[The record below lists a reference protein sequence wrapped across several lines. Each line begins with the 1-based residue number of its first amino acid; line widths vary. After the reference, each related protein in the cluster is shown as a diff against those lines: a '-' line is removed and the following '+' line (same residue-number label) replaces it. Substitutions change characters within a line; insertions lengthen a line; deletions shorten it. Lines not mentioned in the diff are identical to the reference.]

1 MKALSFICC
10 SVLRRELSVLLATE
24 YPKAEV
30 YYLDS
35 ALHLYPQRLHLE
47 MDKALTAR
55 GDCACVLIY
64 GDCHAHIK
72 DMSLKR
78 QCARTDA
85 VNCSELLLGREAY
98 RRCRAGKTFIFL
110 PEWTRRW
117 REIFEKEL
125 GFTDQALAREF
136 MQDNQRSLLY
146 LDTGLLPVPQTILA
160 EIADYFAMPVEIMPV
175 SLQHLQDSVRSAVA
189 HLKTKAADES

>member
-10 SVLRRELSVLLATE
+10 SVLRRELSALLATE

-30 YYLDS
+30 CFLDS
-35 ALHLYPQRLHLE
+35 TLHLYPQRLHLE
-47 MDKALTAR
+47 MDKALAAR
-55 GDCACVLIY
+55 GDRACVLIY

-72 DMSLKR
+72 DMSLNR
-78 QCARTDA
+78 QCSRTDA

-110 PEWTRRW
+110 PEWTMRW

-125 GFTDQALAREF
+125 GFTDQTLAREF
-136 MQDNQRSLLY
+136 MQDNQRGLLY
-146 LDTGLLPVPQTILA
+146 LDTGIFPVPQTTLT
-160 EIADYFAMPVEIMPV
+160 EIAEYFAMPVEIMPV

-189 HLKTKAADES
+189 RLMTKAAHAS